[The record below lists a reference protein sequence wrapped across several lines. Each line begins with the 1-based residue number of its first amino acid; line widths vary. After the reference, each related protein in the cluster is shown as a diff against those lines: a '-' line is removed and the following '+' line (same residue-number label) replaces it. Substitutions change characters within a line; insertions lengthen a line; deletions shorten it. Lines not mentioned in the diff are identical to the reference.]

1 MFISEGVASAPT
13 VSLFLKNETKV
24 FLTFIPFFFCY
35 CIIFK
40 RYSSGENLISFF
52 FFIALSLEGSKQV
65 STFEAIQLMIAFATL
80 VLLIIDRNDQKKITI

>member
-52 FFIALSLEGSKQV
+52 FFFWTTVLATENL
-65 STFEAIQLMIAFATL
+65 AITSE
-80 VLLIIDRNDQKKITI
+80 VKVEK